1 MHSFLILGLALAN
14 LALLAWTLACWW
26 QHRHPVLLVLAFL
39 VMILP
44 FDAAV
49 VGVGRWL
56 GEGALLEVLNG
67 VRFRLL
73 GLSLPV
79 LLVVAM
85 VVARLGAL
93 RWAQGTW
100 LVPASVMLGAV
111 FILLDWQDIFRTPD
125 LHPACWQD
133 VLRYLPS
140 VPADQACRPGQGG
153 VELAVRLPPA
163 AFLALPALVLTGIHL
178 WWKRRWPWLFWGG
191 VALFVLPGL
200 AAAGAGPLPG
210 FLGDTL
216 GLTALVAT
224 AVHFIGRP
232 PPRRVGRYATL

>member
-1 MHSFLILGLALAN
+1 MYSYLILGLALAN
-14 LALLAWTLACWW
+14 LALLAWTLSCWW
-26 QHRHPVLLVLAFL
+26 RHRHPVLLVLACL

-44 FDAAV
+44 FDATV
-49 VGVGRWL
+49 VGAGRWL
-56 GEGALLEVLNG
+56 GEGAFLEVLNG
-67 VRFRLL
+67 IRFRLL
-73 GLSLPV
+73 ALSLPV

-100 LVPASVMLGAV
+100 LVPASVLLGAA
-111 FILLDWQDIFRTPD
+111 FILLDWQDIFQSPS

-153 VELAVRLPPA
+153 VELGVRLPPA
-163 AFLALPALVLTGIHL
+163 AFVVLPVLVLTGIHL
-178 WWKRRWPWLFWGG
+178 WWKRRWPWLFWGS
-191 VALFVLPGL
+191 VTLFLLPGL

-216 GLTALVAT
+216 GLGALVAT
-224 AVHFIGRP
+224 ALHFIGHP